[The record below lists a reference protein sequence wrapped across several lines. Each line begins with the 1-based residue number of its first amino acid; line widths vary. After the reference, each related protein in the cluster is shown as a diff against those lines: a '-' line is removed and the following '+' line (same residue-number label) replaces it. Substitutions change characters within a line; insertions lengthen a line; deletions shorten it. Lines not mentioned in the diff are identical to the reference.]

1 MAISYE
7 DRTNLSDSPQIDP
20 LTFLINST
28 TSPTTDPD
36 YEAYVESLWEQTKW
50 TRFVVQKILVPIVV
64 TFGVTGNLLN
74 IAVLSQR
81 YVP

>member
-7 DRTNLSDSPQIDP
+7 DRTNLSDSSQTDP
-20 LTFLINST
+20 LTFLLNST
-28 TSPTTDPD
+28 LTPTSDPD
-36 YEAYVESLWEQTKW
+36 YEAYVGSLWDKLKC
-50 TRFVVQKILVPIVV
+50 TRFIVQKILVPIVV

-81 YVP
+81 